1 MTLLTLP
8 QDLLVAVLRKMCV
21 RDVARVG
28 CARRDNEW
36 WLAAVRQ
43 LLFEARAVGLG
54 DVVEISTESPIHQL
68 ARCMGVG
75 WSMTLEFVKK
85 VYKSANLYI
94 YREELVF
101 EFAALEKL
109 YVALRSCEG
118 DAMLQKIIKLAICHL
133 ESDLFLSDGSCFRP
147 SPFDCYH
154 VRLQHVD
161 RAISNCF
168 SEQLPVWSI
177 VQAADV
183 EDRDSDLDYVPS
195 GEDGEEEEDEVE
207 DQTHYAVLAPQGS
220 RYGGVSLR
228 RYSTRE
234 DFLDDQMDEEHGIPP
249 SVLQTLPLEMRGH
262 RWSPNGLLT
271 PTHLQDLPLES
282 SLECKS
288 DYCCH
293 QRCACLVLKI
303 NTYVGISSEE
313 QFRRILRNLPLQF
326 GRGRPMHCGE
336 SKHTGARC
344 WACAAVGLDVKLFR
358 AHRSCLRFLNQGWDD
373 CMEVVEAE
381 RAANPG
387 KFVEV
392 IEQLTLAN
400 SQLIED
406 DEGED
411 DDEDEE
417 DEDEDEDEDAML
429 GE

>member
-28 CARRDNEW
+28 CARRDNDL

-75 WSMTLEFVKK
+75 WSMTFEFVKK
-85 VYKSANLYI
+85 VYKSANHYGSFG
-94 YREELVF
+94 EHLVF

-118 DAMLQKIIKLAICHL
+118 DAMLDKMVELALCHL
-133 ESDLFLSDGSCFRP
+133 DSDLGPSSYRP

-161 RAISNCF
+161 RAF
-168 SEQLPVWSI
+168 STWFSSSRALPVWSI
-177 VQAADV
+177 LQAAEV
-183 EDRDSDLDYVPS
+183 EERDSDLDYVPS
-195 GEDGEEEEDEVE
+195 GEDGEEDEDE

-220 RYGGVSLR
+220 RYGGVSLT

-234 DFLDDQMDEEHGIPP
+234 DFLYDQMDEAHGIPP
-249 SVLQTLPLEMRGH
+249 SVHQTLPLEMRGH
-262 RWSPNGLLT
+262 RWSPNGLLA
-271 PTHLQDLPLES
+271 PTHLES

-293 QRCACLVLKI
+293 QRCSCLVLKNKSI
-303 NTYVGISSEE
+303 EGISSEE

-326 GRGRPMHCGE
+326 GRGRPIHCGK
-336 SKHTGARC
+336 SKHTGASFG
-344 WACAAVGLDVKLFR
+344 ACAAVGLDVKLFR